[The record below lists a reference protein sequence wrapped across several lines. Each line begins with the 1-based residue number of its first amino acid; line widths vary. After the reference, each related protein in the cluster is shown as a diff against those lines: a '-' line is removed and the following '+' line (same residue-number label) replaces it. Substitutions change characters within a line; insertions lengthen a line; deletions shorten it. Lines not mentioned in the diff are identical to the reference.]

1 MKSNHLP
8 LLLFFLCVPLLLFES
23 FPETTEK
30 PADKIL
36 IEKKAHRL
44 TLLRGAVVLRTY
56 NIALGTHAKGPKV
69 CQGDGRTPEGQ
80 YIIDGRNQNSH
91 YHRSLHI
98 SYPNETDR
106 AAARKQKCNPG
117 GDIFIHGLPNGYG
130 WLGKAHRMYDWTLG
144 CIAVTDQEIEE
155 IWRLVPN
162 KTVVEIK
169 P

>member
-1 MKSNHLP
+1 MNKIFLI
-8 LLLFFLCVPLLLFES
+8 LLLAFSWSGISHTGFCVPI
-23 FPETTEK
+23 EK

-36 IEKKAHRL
+36 IEKKERRL
-44 TLLRGAVVLRTY
+44 TLLRNNVVIKTY
-56 NIALGTHAKGPKV
+56 RISLGNQTIGPKA
-69 CQGDGRTPEGQ
+69 CQGDGRTPEGL

-98 SYPNETDR
+98 SYPNEKDR
-106 AAARKQKCNPG
+106 AVAQKLKCNPG

-130 WLGKAHRMYDWTLG
+130 WLGKTHLVRDWTLG

-155 IWRLVPN
+155 IWLLVPN
-162 KTVVEIK
+162 KTVMEIR

>member
-1 MKSNHLP
+1 MKLNSFILLWALFWGISNAGFCLAI
-8 LLLFFLCVPLLLFES
+8 
-23 FPETTEK
+23 EK

-36 IEKKAHRL
+36 IEKKARRL
-44 TLLRGAVVLRTY
+44 TLLRNNAAFKTY
-56 NIALGTHAKGPKV
+56 RISLGTQSIGPKT
-69 CQGDGRTPEGQ
+69 CQGDARTPEGL

-98 SYPNETDR
+98 SYPNEKDR
-106 AAARKQKCNPG
+106 AVAQKQKCNPG

-130 WLGKAHRMYDWTLG
+130 WLGKAHLAHDWTLG

-155 IWRLVPN
+155 IWILAPN